1 MMLVDEWQD
10 GTRTFG
16 AAMLDGECK
25 LTREQAES
33 IAARAG
39 QPVRFLLR
47 ATEQTEHFA
56 SEGRPTMGMMPS
68 ETIWQR
74 GEPTY
79 VDMCEMLRTVADGA
93 VSPSPDDVLLPVES
107 VVRVAIERL
116 GEGEPHEVETLFDG
130 LVMEMGGTRE
140 GDPPAYRL
148 NIERLLTAMR

>member
-1 MMLVDEWQD
+1 
-10 GTRTFG
+10 
-16 AAMLDGECK
+16 
-25 LTREQAES
+25 
-33 IAARAG
+33 
-39 QPVRFLLR
+39 
-47 ATEQTEHFA
+47 
-56 SEGRPTMGMMPS
+56 MGMMPS